1 MIHFLHHARGFV
13 KMVWYDNVRFKNRT
27 VTAFLVAHK
36 KCSNKHS
43 TIVKHIY
50 CVSAVDKS
58 SESHSPVLRKVTQCS
73 VMQVALSSQ
82 QKQSLR
88 HYFKMLMNA
97 FKIKDRLQPESLQL
111 TRQYP
116 RQV

>member
-1 MIHFLHHARGFV
+1 
-13 KMVWYDNVRFKNRT
+13 
-27 VTAFLVAHK
+27 
-36 KCSNKHS
+36 
-43 TIVKHIY
+43 
-50 CVSAVDKS
+50 
-58 SESHSPVLRKVTQCS
+58 
-73 VMQVALSSQ
+73 MQVALSSQ